1 MINKPQALLDGYY
14 RWLRKQTA
22 LREFKD
28 WTEITTPYPD
38 RHNDC
43 LQIYVRRV
51 NGGFE
56 LTDDGHIIEDLE
68 HSGCNIYKTSKRR
81 SLFKTTLN
89 GFGVQ
94 DDRKA
99 LKVTASEN
107 NFALRKHNLVQAM
120 LAVNDLFYLASPI
133 TTSLFREDVEAWLNS
148 SSIRYEPRMELK
160 GKSGYNHP
168 FDFTIPKSG
177 CLLRLISHPSRACR
191 RGDGF
196 FLRRHQKEPSSGLP
210 YIRNRERRAPF
221 RLRGSVGRYAR
232 TRGAPCTMD
241 KARAS
246 TSGVRRVTPP
256 QVTKSVVE
264 QPPPPDRQ
272 ANKHTT

>member
-1 MINKPQALLDGYY
+1 MIKKVQVLLDSYY

-22 LREFKD
+22 LRELKD
-28 WTEITTPYPD
+28 WIEITTPYLD

-107 NFALRKHNLVQAM
+107 NFALRKHNLIQAM
-120 LAVNDLFYLASPI
+120 LAVNDLFYLASP
-133 TTSLFREDVEAWLNS
+133 TTA
-148 SSIRYEPRMELK
+148 I
-160 GKSGYNHP
+160 
-168 FDFTIPKSG
+168 
-177 CLLRLISHPSRACR
+177 
-191 RGDGF
+191 
-196 FLRRHQKEPSSGLP
+196 
-210 YIRNRERRAPF
+210 
-221 RLRGSVGRYAR
+221 
-232 TRGAPCTMD
+232 
-241 KARAS
+241 AS

-256 QVTKSVVE
+256 QVTKPVVE
-264 QPPPPDRQ
+264 PPPPPPDQQ
-272 ANKHTT
+272 ANKTRREIPSNQMSDDCSLHPPLIILTTIPSQQTAPISNLRNSLLRPRGQMEQNP

>member
-1 MINKPQALLDGYY
+1 MINKPQALLDVYY

-68 HSGCNIYKTSKRR
+68 QSGCNIDSIKRR
-81 SLFKTTLN
+81 SLLKTTLN
-89 GFGVQ
+89 GFDVK

-99 LKVTASEN
+99 FKVTQHQRIISRYGSTICYKQCSRSTIY
-107 NFALRKHNLVQAM
+107 FTWHHLL
-120 LAVNDLFYLASPI
+120 
-133 TTSLFREDVEAWLNS
+133 TTSLILQDVEAWLNS
-148 SSIRYEPRMELK
+148 SSIRYEPRMKLK
-160 GKSGYNHP
+160 GKSGYNHS

-177 CLLRLISHPSRACR
+177 CLLRLISHPSRLAAEAMV
-191 RGDGF
+191 F
-196 FLRRHQKEPSSGLP
+196 SSVDTKKSCPQGYRIYAIVNDESHSVSEAQLDAM
-210 YIRNRERRAPF
+210 REHEAHPVQRTKREQ
-221 RLRGSVGRYAR
+221 AR
-232 TRGAPCTMD
+232 QEFA
-241 KARAS
+241 A
-246 TSGVRRVTPP
+246 
-256 QVTKSVVE
+256 
-264 QPPPPDRQ
+264 
-272 ANKHTT
+272 